1 MTVGKYCNVFKKG
14 TLEMLFLKLLSENDM
29 YGYELAD
36 MIHQLSNNLI
46 VINAGNMYPNL
57 YKLEEKGFITS
68 YEKTVGKRVRRVYY
82 KITDAGRQE
91 LQEMQKDYH
100 SIVEANQAILS
111 YKFTQGENEKIS

>member
-1 MTVGKYCNVFKKG
+1 MIVGKYYNVLKKG
-14 TLEMLFLKLLSENDM
+14 TLEMLFLKLLSEKDL

-91 LQEMQKDYH
+91 LQEMQEDYRR
-100 SIVEANQAILS
+100 IIEANQAILS

>member
-1 MTVGKYCNVFKKG
+1 
-14 TLEMLFLKLLSENDM
+14 MLFLKLLSENDM

-68 YEKTVGKRVRRVYY
+68 YEKTVGKRI
-82 KITDAGRQE
+82 KTC
-91 LQEMQKDYH
+91 L
-100 SIVEANQAILS
+100 L
-111 YKFTQGENEKIS
+111 

>member
-1 MTVGKYCNVFKKG
+1 MGKYCNVFKKG
-14 TLEMLFLKLLSENDM
+14 TLELFFLKLLSENDM

-36 MIHQLSNNLI
+36 MIQQLSNNLM
-46 VINAGNMYPNL
+46 VVNAGNMYPNL
-57 YKLEEKGFITS
+57 YRLEEKGLITS
-68 YEKTVGKRVRRVYY
+68 YEKIVGKRVRRVYY

-91 LQEMQKDYH
+91 LQEMQKDYY